1 MIYFVFFF
9 NLDIENEIRIVLF
22 GKTGSGKSATGNTI
36 LGTEHFRSSLSGK
49 SNTKQ
54 CSQKSAGRF
63 GHKILI
69 VNTHGLYN
77 TTQFNKDFQKEIIR
91 CIRFT
96 LPGPH
101 AFILVLNFTR
111 FTKEDQIVV
120 QHFVDAFG
128 GNILQYL
135 IVLFTRKD
143 DLDYSGITFDD
154 YIKCVPATL
163 QTLIEKCGKRV
174 IAFNNRLN
182 GDEGDEQV
190 RELLSMILKNVE
202 QNNGE
207 CYRNEVYEE
216 AERLLRENE
225 EEKRRKAQIEGDK
238 KLQDMKNLL
247 AEELSKEADNN

>member
-1 MIYFVFFF
+1 M
-9 NLDIENEIRIVLF
+9 
-22 GKTGSGKSATGNTI
+22 SGTSIT
-36 LGTEHFRSSLSGK
+36 R
-49 SNTKQ
+49 Q
-54 CSQKSAGRF
+54 CSQKSADRF

-69 VNTHGLYN
+69 VNTPGLYS

-101 AFILVLNFTR
+101 AFILVLSISR
-111 FTKEDQIVV
+111 FTEEEQILL

-128 GNILQYL
+128 GNILQYV

-143 DLDYSGITFDD
+143 DLDEEGKTFDD

-163 QTLIEKCGKRV
+163 QTLIKNCGRRV

-190 RELLSMILKNVE
+190 RELLSMILKNVK

-207 CYRNEVYEE
+207 CYRNEMYEE

-225 EEKRRKAQIEGDK
+225 EEIRRKAQMERDK

-247 AEELSKEADNN
+247 AEELSKEAENN